1 MSPTSTDGGA
11 PEARRRTPASRLINV
26 GSFAPLARA
35 SRRSTQVR
43 PGATTTLEMPTI
55 PVAAPGTSP
64 GKAGAGAGGRKA
76 GGAAANQSPGL
87 APGMYNLGGRGSR
100 AKSAEKKK

>member
-1 MSPTSTDGGA
+1 MGA
-11 PEARRRTPASRLINV
+11 TY
-26 GSFAPLARA
+26 AP
-35 SRRSTQVR
+35 V

-55 PVAAPGTSP
+55 PVAGGGAASP
-64 GKAGAGAGGRKA
+64 GKAGAGGGGKK

>member
-1 MSPTSTDGGA
+1 VGGVGA
-11 PEARRRTPASRLINV
+11 PDAKKGA
-26 GSFAPLARA
+26 GAGAPSGGGIGMGATYA
-35 SRRSTQVR
+35 PV

-55 PVAAPGTSP
+55 PVAAPGASP
-64 GKAGAGAGGRKA
+64 GKAGANVSGRKGNVA
-76 GGAAANQSPGL
+76 SANQSPGL